1 MNKKTEN
8 RKASHLRICLDE
20 EVQARGIQSGLRDIS
35 FIHRALPEIDKDDI
49 DLSTVF
55 LKRKLQAPI
64 FLSAMTGGAR
74 EAEQINVVLAETAQK
89 MGLAM
94 GVGSQ
99 RAAIENQSLA
109 RTFQVARSVAPN
121 IPLVGN
127 LGAPQLRSG
136 WGVKE
141 AVEAVDM
148 IEADALAIHLNPLQ
162 EVVQPEGEPRYRGVL
177 DVIRDIKEGL
187 SVPLIVKET
196 GAGISRED
204 AKLLEEAG
212 IDILDVGGAGGTS
225 WAAVEYYRAKESG
238 DTVGARLGTVF
249 WDWGIPT
256 AASIVECVR
265 TTSLPIIASGGIRSG
280 LDIAKALALGAD
292 WVGIALP
299 LLKAAAKGEEEL
311 HLEIEM
317 ILNELRCTMFLTG
330 AKNLKE
336 LKETPLIVGGSLA
349 DRLVARGYSV
359 DDLGRRVSDV

>member
-1 MNKKTEN
+1 M
-8 RKASHLRICLDE
+8 
-20 EVQARGIQSGLRDIS
+20 

-55 LKRKLQAPI
+55 LRKRLNAPI

-74 EAEQINVVLAETAQK
+74 EAEKINIVLAETAEE

-109 RTFQVARSVAPN
+109 RTFQVARRVAPN
-121 IPLVGN
+121 TPLVGN

-136 WGVKE
+136 WGAKE
-141 AVEAVDM
+141 VIKAVDM

-162 EVVQPEGEPRYRGVL
+162 EAVQPEGEPRYRGVL
-177 DVIRDIKEGL
+177 DVIRDIKKQL

-204 AKLLEEAG
+204 AKLLETAG
-212 IDILDVGGAGGTS
+212 VDILDVGGAGGTS

-238 DTVGARLGTVF
+238 NAAGARLGEVF

-256 AASIVECVR
+256 AASIVECVEA
-265 TTSLPIIASGGIRSG
+265 TSLPLIASGGIRSG
-280 LDIAKALALGAD
+280 LDVAKAIALGGD

-299 LLKAAAKGEEEL
+299 LLKAAAKGKEEL
-311 HLEIEM
+311 RQEIDM
-317 ILNELRCTMFLTG
+317 IIDELRCTMFLTG
-330 AKNLKE
+330 VRNLTDLRKV
-336 LKETPLIVGGSLA
+336 PLIIGGSLS
-349 DRLVARGYSV
+349 DWLLTRGYSIN
-359 DDLGRRVSDV
+359 DSERRFSDV